1 MKRFGPKHKIIAAT
15 MFAIFSLFSTM
26 CACFAWFTI
35 NNPSIKFETV
45 SGDMSI
51 SVKKVSAYRYV
62 YPYYTGS
69 NSFIDY
75 QAEASIKEYIILN
88 DSNESFQT
96 PDTSAVTE
104 DTNNNSYYIV
114 GDKTFIGTD
123 KFEEYQTS
131 SGIIFATKGDSLVA
145 DGVPLSKGAHLAI
158 TKNNKDFFQFKNIT
172 SNNNENISTKENK
185 FITINRAGIYDFEMN
200 KNSLTLNRRQREDD
214 AILEMTIFDPTY
226 ALLQGQGDSK
236 AVAIYN
242 QNTCLIYD
250 ILIDVKNDT
259 HDFELTLDAK
269 RNLISGKENLSNYVT
284 LRTKEETEDIRTGDE
299 IYNLFHDPN
308 LTEEEKKIYNTGDD
322 VKVFNANED
331 KSTLFQKEYSS
342 TAKQTSVHLYIAI
355 DYDPNRIGYFFN
367 QDKLGREYE
376 LMRDF
381 GFYFTSKQKTGKE
394 SKK

>member
-1 MKRFGPKHKIIAAT
+1 MKRFGPKHKIVAAT

-35 NNPSIKFETV
+35 NNPSIKIETV

-62 YPYYTGS
+62 YPYYAGS

-88 DSNESFQT
+88 DSNESFQP

-131 SGIIFATKGDSLVA
+131 SGIIFATKGESLVA

-158 TKNNKDFFQFKNIT
+158 TKNNKDFFQFENIT

-236 AVAIYN
+236 AVAVYN

-269 RNLISGKENLSNYVT
+269 RDPISGKENLSNYVT
-284 LRTKEETEDIRTGDE
+284 LRTKEETGDIKAGDE

-342 TAKQTSVHLYIAI
+342 ITKQTSVHLYIAI

>member
-1 MKRFGPKHKIIAAT
+1 MT
-15 MFAIFSLFSTM
+15 
-26 CACFAWFTI
+26 
-35 NNPSIKFETV
+35 
-45 SGDMSI
+45 
-51 SVKKVSAYRYV
+51 
-62 YPYYTGS
+62 
-69 NSFIDY
+69 
-75 QAEASIKEYIILN
+75 YI
-88 DSNESFQT
+88 
-96 PDTSAVTE
+96 
-104 DTNNNSYYIV
+104 
-114 GDKTFIGTD
+114 DKTFIGTD

-355 DYDPNRIGYFFN
+355 DYAPNRIGYFFN